1 MEGKKG
7 GKEKEKLVIG
17 SKETRQGDF
26 LYVSFVSSSS
36 FVLLEYVS
44 FEKLVIINIWKRE
57 HLDDILIHGCK
68 NEMPSKNHSSYLLYA
83 PQDL

>member
-17 SKETRQGDF
+17 SKEMRQGDF
-26 LYVSFVSSSS
+26 LYVSLVSSSS

-44 FEKLVIINIWKRE
+44 FESCQHIVMFNIYGFYP
-57 HLDDILIHGCK
+57 IHSP
-68 NEMPSKNHSSYLLYA
+68 E
-83 PQDL
+83 